1 MSALA
6 VSMPKSTPAL
16 RITRLIAWIYV
27 AIATV
32 TTLFTVIQ
40 DLVGNEVSVSTPVA
54 QFFPK
59 LNPTMRLDGLTAKMT
74 GGGYDHATFTL
85 AGLHWDARL
94 LLAGGTLLQG
104 ATAIVIALTLITLCS
119 RVGAGRP
126 FAGAVE
132 RAITFSGV
140 AVLVGGITWQ
150 VCFQAGQFLAI
161 DQAFQ
166 STGGQWRTNVKG
178 LTSNSA
184 AWPHAAN
191 SFSIDFWPIG
201 IALAL
206 FALAAVFRYGAAVER
221 DRANLKRDTEGLV

>member
-94 LLAGGTLLQG
+94 LLAGGALLQG
-104 ATAIVIALTLITLCS
+104 VTAVVITMTLITLCS
-119 RVGAGRP
+119 RVATGKP
-126 FAGAVE
+126 FAPAVE
-132 RAITFSGV
+132 RAIMRSGY
-140 AVLVGGITWQ
+140 AILFGGIAWQ
-150 VCFQAGQFLAI
+150 VCYQIGQFLAI
-161 DQAFQ
+161 DQAFHD
-166 STGGQWRTNVKG
+166 TGGHWTTDVKG

-191 SFSIDFWPIG
+191 SFSIDFWTIG

-206 FALAAVFRYGAAVER
+206 FALAAVFRYGSAVER
-221 DRANLKRDTEGLV
+221 DRAKLKRDTEGLV